1 MMGIPLPRNSSIL
14 LDMDSSAGIL
24 THPLDQLVH
33 TLSSLTP
40 SPQETKET
48 PISATSNTSPPTP
61 STVSMQSFSSPS
73 ANVSSNSKRAL
84 TCDFPGCSKTF
95 TYPSQ
100 QRSHALVH
108 SLDRPFECLYEGCN
122 AKYTTKNRLKIHQR
136 SHTGEKPYVCR
147 YEGCG
152 YSSVQKCTLDAHEI
166 LNHGSTEEKI
176 ALRRKKK
183 VKSVLCEMCGKAFL
197 SASSVEAHY
206 WQFHGNRM
214 AGRTNVES

>member
-1 MMGIPLPRNSSIL
+1 MGIPLPRNSSIV
-14 LDMDSSAGIL
+14 LDMDSGSE
-24 THPLDQLVH
+24 TDPHPLDQLVH
-33 TLSSLTP
+33 TLSTLTP
-40 SPQETKET
+40 SPHDAKET
-48 PISATSNTSPPTP
+48 PVIANSNTAPPTP
-61 STVSMQSFSSPS
+61 STYSVQSFSSPS
-73 ANVSSNSKRAL
+73 ANPFSNSKRALL

-108 SLDRPFECLYEGCN
+108 SLDRPFECLHEGCS

-136 SHTGEKPYVCR
+136 SHSGEKPYVCR
-147 YEGCG
+147 HEGSLPG
-152 YSSVQKCTLDAHEI
+152 FSAVQKCTLDAHEI

-183 VKSVLCEMCGKAFL
+183 VKNVLCEMCGKAFL

-206 WQFHGNRM
+206 WQFHGNRL
-214 AGRTNVES
+214 AGRTS